1 MYSAYYPKGSLSK
14 KLPFDA
20 VSIPGSSVIQYLAR
34 DASKPGRSEESSANK
49 KKQELELWTA
59 IGTAQFSE
67 SVQQKSSS
75 SGSGGEGETKNKKN
89 EAVAIDLVLKE
100 LSSLLG
106 LYFNGLEVPQPVQ
119 AHVKL

>member
-1 MYSAYYPKGSLSK
+1 LSK

-34 DASKPGRSEESSANK
+34 DASKPGRSEESSDK
-49 KKQELELWTA
+49 KTNKQELELWTA

-75 SGSGGEGETKNKKN
+75 SSSGGEGETKNKKN